1 MKVVIMVTAIIL
13 SLQLFASEP
22 PLMGTTWE
30 LVYMDI
36 EDLGLE
42 DISTSNFKESL
53 GDLDGDGVEE
63 SYTMKIYKTFHATHL
78 KVYMMMEYCGS
89 QSYFESMGLDTVFTY
104 TESEYMIEGNTILS
118 EEEETNYEIKDGN
131 LIIKDNKNRLTV
143 FKPNNLVDLSLAQK
157 DTISD

>member
-1 MKVVIMVTAIIL
+1 MRVVTMVFAIIF
-13 SLQLFASEP
+13 SLQLFADEP

-36 EDLGLE
+36 NDLGME
-42 DISTSNFKESL
+42 DISSSNFKESL

-78 KVYMMMEYCGS
+78 RVYMMMEYCGS

-104 TESEYMIEGNTILS
+104 TESEYLIEGNTILS
-118 EEEETNYEIKDGN
+118 GEEETNYEIKDGN

-143 FKPNNLVDLSLAQK
+143 FKPNNLVDLSLAQRE
-157 DTISD
+157 TISD